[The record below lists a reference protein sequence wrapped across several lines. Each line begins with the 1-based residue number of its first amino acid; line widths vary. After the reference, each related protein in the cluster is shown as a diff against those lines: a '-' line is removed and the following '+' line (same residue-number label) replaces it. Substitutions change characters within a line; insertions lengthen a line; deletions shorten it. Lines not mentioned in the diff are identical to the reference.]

1 MGGAIGEQR
10 FLRGVVRGGRIEMG
24 DGVRLPEGTVVQITP
39 IEMDQDSLLELVGEA
54 VSTGISDLAT
64 QHDHYLYGLAKPK
77 D

>member
-1 MGGAIGEQR
+1 
-10 FLRGVVRGGRIEMG
+10 MG